1 MSAQL
6 NSAQL
11 NSAQLNPAQ
20 LSSTQNNSTQLSSV
34 SLNSAQLN
42 SAQLMSAQLNSAQL
56 NSAQLNPAPSPP
68 LAPSSL
74 LLSPSTGS
82 DYLPFSALRLRL
94 LFTLR
99 PCALGALHVLRNS
112 KIQGFE
118 DYLEP
123 WALSL
128 VAVPL
133 VSQTPANLRKTPLIS
148 LAPMCHTSANP

>member
-1 MSAQL
+1 MNNSDQIRRNQNNSEELIRTQNNAEQL
-6 NSAQL
+6 RTTQPNSAQ
-11 NSAQLNPAQ
+11 
-20 LSSTQNNSTQLSSV
+20 

-42 SAQLMSAQLNSAQL
+42 SAQLNSAQL

-74 LLSPSTGS
+74 LFSPSTGS

>member
-1 MSAQL
+1 
-6 NSAQL
+6 
-11 NSAQLNPAQ
+11 
-20 LSSTQNNSTQLSSV
+20 
-34 SLNSAQLN
+34 
-42 SAQLMSAQLNSAQL
+42 MSAQLNSAQL

-74 LLSPSTGS
+74 LFSLSTGS

-112 KIQGFE
+112 KIEGFE
-118 DYLEP
+118 DHLGP

-133 VSQTPANLRKTPLIS
+133 VSQTPANLRKPLQNPAHLPRSDVTHIRESVNPWIREFRRRPGSTLSAQVTGKCRS
-148 LAPMCHTSANP
+148 LCLYNNNQ

>member
-11 NSAQLNPAQ
+11 NL
-20 LSSTQNNSTQLSSV
+20 
-34 SLNSAQLN
+34 
-42 SAQLMSAQLNSAQL
+42 
-56 NSAQLNPAPSPP
+56 AQLNPAPSPP

-99 PCALGALHVLRNS
+99 PCALGALHV
-112 KIQGFE
+112 
-118 DYLEP
+118 
-123 WALSL
+123 
-128 VAVPL
+128 
-133 VSQTPANLRKTPLIS
+133 PANQLASKMPS
-148 LAPMCHTSANP
+148 LAAELPQELAAGRQVAARAGAESIIKPFA